1 MGEFKGGYNKKMT
14 IDDIAQ
20 TLGVSKTT
28 VSRTISGKGRIGEE
42 TRKKILSYIEENH
55 YNPNALAKGLAQ
67 SKTYNIAVAVPEDY
81 NLVDLPFFQNSL
93 MGILQVTESVDY
105 DVLLAMVKPND
116 ISQLARIIDNHKVDG
131 VILSRTYQEDMAAEY
146 LLQNGVPFVV
156 MGSSENE
163 AIYQVDNSHLEACRE
178 LTTILLKKGMKKL
191 ALIGGD
197 ESHMVTANRYRGYEL
212 AYEGEALSVDKDI
225 VYLNA
230 TNPSYV
236 QRISEELLK
245 KRIDGIICM
254 DDTICASL
262 MSYLTSQGVM
272 IPEEVKLA
280 SFYYSTLLENSIPS
294 ITSIKFN
301 ESELGSAACRKLMD
315 ILQGKDV
322 ELRTLLNYEI
332 SIRESTK

>member
-1 MGEFKGGYNKKMT
+1 MGEIRGDYNKKMT

-20 TLGVSKTT
+20 ALGVSKTT

-42 TRKKILSYIEENH
+42 TRKRILSYIEENN

-93 MGILQVTESVDY
+93 LGILQVSEDADY

-116 ISQLARIIDNHKVDG
+116 ISQLVRIIDNHKVDG
-131 VILSRTYQEDMAAEY
+131 VILARTYQEDIAADY
-146 LLQNGVPFVV
+146 LLEQGVPFVV
-156 MGSSENE
+156 MGSSEKQE
-163 AIYQVDNSHLEACRE
+163 VYQVDNNHLEACRE

-197 ESHMVTANRYRGYEL
+197 EGHVVTNNRYSGYAL
-212 AYEGEALSVDKDI
+212 AYADEGQNVDQDI

-236 QRISEELLK
+236 KRIAEELLR
-245 KRIDGIICM
+245 KRMDGIICM
-254 DDTICASL
+254 DDNICASL
-262 MSYLTSQGVM
+262 MSYLNSQGIL
-272 IPEEVKLA
+272 IPEEIKLA

-294 ITSIKFN
+294 ITSIKFS
-301 ESELGSAACRKLMD
+301 EKELGSAACRKLMN